1 MLKLF
6 ESMANNFAGHL
17 QYPSQNLF
25 YEVACNPVLTLTRC
39 CFIACL
45 NILKDS
51 DFLTLDGS
59 LFQITLP
66 I

>member
-1 MLKLF
+1 MLKLL
-6 ESMANNFAGHL
+6 ESHL

-25 YEVACNPVLTLTRC
+25 YEVACNSVLALIRC

-45 NILKDS
+45 KILKDS